1 MGPTN
6 VKPTTNPA
14 PVKCLSKSIRSFIGA
29 KDFAESRRF
38 YRTLEFEEVV
48 IDPKMSYFRVQDH
61 LGFYLQDYYRKD
73 WIDNS
78 MLLLE
83 VENFDE
89 CVEQLFSLSLPES
102 FPGVRFSKVRNESW
116 GRELHMLD
124 PAGVLWHFAEFK
136 A

>member
-1 MGPTN
+1 MGLTN

-29 KDFAESRRF
+29 KDFTESRRF
-38 YRTLEFEEVV
+38 YQTLEFEEVV

-73 WIDNS
+73 WIENS

-83 VENFDE
+83 VGNFDE
-89 CVEQLFSLSLPES
+89 CVEQLFSLSLPET

>member
-29 KDFAESRRF
+29 KDFTESRRF

-89 CVEQLFSLSLPES
+89 CVEQLFSLSLPET